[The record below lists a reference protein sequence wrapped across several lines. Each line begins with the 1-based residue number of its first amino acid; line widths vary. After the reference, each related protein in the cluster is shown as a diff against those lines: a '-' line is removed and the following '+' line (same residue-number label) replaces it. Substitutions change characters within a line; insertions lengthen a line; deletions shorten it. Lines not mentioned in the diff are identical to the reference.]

1 MALMLPTELMELL
14 SAELC
19 SPIEA
24 VTMACQCD
32 ITRIKGFLVSAGQ
45 LFETALTGNA
55 RPCRSGRVSS
65 CRGCQCSRP
74 DS

>member
-1 MALMLPTELMELL
+1 MALMLPPEVMELL

-32 ITRIKGFLVSAGQ
+32 ITRIKGFW
-45 LFETALTGNA
+45 
-55 RPCRSGRVSS
+55 
-65 CRGCQCSRP
+65 
-74 DS
+74 

>member
-14 SAELC
+14 TAELC
-19 SPIEA
+19 SPVEA

-45 LFETALTGNA
+45 LFEFCIDRERQAVQIWPRLQLQMLA
-55 RPCRSGRVSS
+55 IQPA
-65 CRGCQCSRP
+65 
-74 DS
+74 

>member
-14 SAELC
+14 TAELC
-19 SPIEA
+19 SPVEA

-45 LFETALTGNA
+45 LFEFCIDRERQAVQIWPRLQLQRLSMQTA
-55 RPCRSGRVSS
+55 
-65 CRGCQCSRP
+65 
-74 DS
+74 

>member
-1 MALMLPTELMELL
+1 MALMLPPEAMELL

-32 ITRIKGFLVSAGQ
+32 ITRIKGFVVSAGQ
-45 LFETALTGNA
+45 LFELCIDRERQAVQIWPRLQLQM
-55 RPCRSGRVSS
+55 RSMQRA
-65 CRGCQCSRP
+65 
-74 DS
+74 

>member
-1 MALMLPTELMELL
+1 MALMLPTEVMELL
-14 SAELC
+14 GAELC

-45 LFETALTGNA
+45 LFEFCVDRERQAVQIWPRLQLQMLSMQ
-55 RPCRSGRVSS
+55 PS
-65 CRGCQCSRP
+65 
-74 DS
+74 

>member
-1 MALMLPTELMELL
+1 MALMLPTEAMELL

-45 LFETALTGNA
+45 LFEFCVDRERQAVQIWPRLQLQMLSMQPA
-55 RPCRSGRVSS
+55 
-65 CRGCQCSRP
+65 
-74 DS
+74 

>member
-14 SAELC
+14 TAELC

-45 LFETALTGNA
+45 LFEFCVDRERQAVQIWPRLQLQMMSVQPA
-55 RPCRSGRVSS
+55 
-65 CRGCQCSRP
+65 
-74 DS
+74 

>member
-14 SAELC
+14 TAELC
-19 SPIEA
+19 SPVET

-45 LFETALTGNA
+45 LFEFCIDRERQAVQIWPRLQLQMLA
-55 RPCRSGRVSS
+55 IQPA
-65 CRGCQCSRP
+65 
-74 DS
+74 

>member
-14 SAELC
+14 TAELC

-32 ITRIKGFLVSAGQ
+32 ITRVKGFLVSAGQ
-45 LFETALTGNA
+45 LFEFCFDRERQAVQIWPRLQLHRLST
-55 RPCRSGRVSS
+55 
-65 CRGCQCSRP
+65 
-74 DS
+74 

>member
-14 SAELC
+14 TAELC
-19 SPIEA
+19 SPVEA

-45 LFETALTGNA
+45 LCEFCVDRERQAVQIWPRLQLQMLSMQTA
-55 RPCRSGRVSS
+55 
-65 CRGCQCSRP
+65 
-74 DS
+74 

>member
-14 SAELC
+14 TAELC
-19 SPIEA
+19 SPVEA

-45 LFETALTGNA
+45 LFEFCIDRELQSVQIWPRLQLQRLSMQPA
-55 RPCRSGRVSS
+55 
-65 CRGCQCSRP
+65 
-74 DS
+74 